1 MRSPFFWTGLL
12 KLFAPRDDHAS
23 SGVFVILTANEDVSD
38 LFMFS
43 LMALLCLELQTAS
56 AKEKFAPLRLDYKVL
71 FLLSELLKL
80 RARTKMLHSLLQVG
94 NGCFCIGRR
103 S

>member
-1 MRSPFFWTGLL
+1 MNCAVPVFWTGLL

-23 SGVFVILTANEDVSD
+23 RGVFVILTANEDVSY
-38 LFMFS
+38 LFIFS

-56 AKEKFAPLRLDYKVL
+56 AKEKFAPLRPDCKVL

-80 RARTKMLHSLLQVG
+80 RAR
-94 NGCFCIGRR
+94 RR
-103 S
+103 CVPKLEMDVFVLEGEVR